1 MDLTKSE
8 FDILYFLCLHPD
20 QVVERDTLMREIM
33 WYGNYLY
40 DRTIDTHIKN
50 LRKKIPSSIV
60 IQTIRWVGYII
71 SKHA

>member
-1 MDLTKSE
+1 
-8 FDILYFLCLHPD
+8 
-20 QVVERDTLMREIM
+20 VVERDTLMREIM

-50 LRKKIPSSIV
+50 LLKKIPSSIV